1 MAESETP
8 ATPESQIESIITTET
23 PAIPNRLF
31 FRIGD
36 VAELAG
42 VETHVLRFWEAEFPR
57 LSPKKTSTGQ
67 RQYRRKDVEAVLE
80 IKRLLY
86 DEGYTIAGA
95 RKVLRQKAKN
105 KRKAPEVKVQPAL
118 LFSEPPAANLKALV
132 AIKQE
137 LRSILTLLERR

>member
-8 ATPESQIESIITTET
+8 ATPESGSESIITTET

-105 KRKAPEVKVQPAL
+105 KRRAPEVKAQPAL
-118 LFSEPPAANLKALV
+118 LFSEPPGANLKVLV

>member
-8 ATPESQIESIITTET
+8 AAPESESQSIIKTET

-57 LSPKKTSTGQ
+57 LSPKKTSTAQ
-67 RQYRRKDVEAVLE
+67 RQYRRKDVAAILE

-95 RKVLRQKAKN
+95 RKVLRQRAKN
-105 KRKAPEVKVQPAL
+105 KRKAPKLKAQPAL

-137 LRSILTLLERR
+137 LRDILTLLERR